1 MSIAE
6 MHEVYGL
13 DRADGVSTAGGP
25 GGVSTADGPPGVS
38 TADGAPGPAGTVRAP
53 RPQRET
59 GAAQVVFV
67 GAGPGEPDLLT
78 VRAAALVAGAQ
89 VLVVP
94 EVAHA
99 GRWGAVAAGARLV
112 GIDGAGG
119 PAERARLLADL
130 ATGGLSVVRVVPGDV
145 LSAPGLPEEVAAC
158 RALGTAVHIVP
169 GLAPATAW
177 TTFAGVPLNRP
188 GSSPV
193 QVVDLRLPGAT
204 EAADQVAAA
213 VCAGSTAV
221 VLGDGASVSVFG
233 RTVAARVPHE
243 ACVQALLT
251 TAPGTVGQRSVRSTL
266 DRLTDEGTR
275 TPTPGEAVLVLGS
288 GAGEDRLD
296 WFESRPLFGWQVLVP
311 RTREQAGSLDAEL
324 RGHGAVPVEV
334 PTICVEPPR
343 TPAQMDKAIR
353 GLVEGRYEWVAFTS
367 VNALRAVRDK
377 IVELGL
383 DARSMSGLKIAAVG
397 QATADA
403 LRAWGIE
410 PDLVPVGEQSAAGL
424 VAEFPEYDAV
434 LDPINRVL
442 LPRAD
447 IATDTLLAG
456 LVRMGWEVDDVT
468 AYRTVRA
475 APPPAP
481 VRDAIKTGAFDAV
494 LFTSSSTVRNLVGI
508 AGKPHPNTVVA
519 CIGPQTA
526 RTAVEHGLVVSVV
539 AETPSVAE
547 LTRALAGFAA
557 ARADRLRA
565 AGKPVV
571 PPSKAR
577 PVRRVTAA
585 KAVKPDADP
594 GNGPTGGT
602 R

>member
-1 MSIAE
+1 MSVVEVDRIAGA
-6 MHEVYGL
+6 Y
-13 DRADGVSTAGGP
+13 RAHSVTGSAGAAAG
-25 GGVSTADGPPGVS
+25 S
-38 TADGAPGPAGTVRAP
+38 PAGT
-53 RPQRET
+53 
-59 GAAQVVFV
+59 AQVVFV

-78 VRAAALVAGAQ
+78 VRAAALVAGAE

-94 EVAHA
+94 DVAHA

-112 GIDGAGG
+112 GIDGVGG
-119 PAERARLLADL
+119 PAERARLLAEL
-130 ATGGLSVVRVVPGDV
+130 AAGGVAVVRVVPGDV

-158 RALGTAVHIVP
+158 RALGTAVRIVP

-204 EAADQVAAA
+204 EAAGQVAAA

-221 VLGDGASVSVFG
+221 VLGDGATVATFG
-233 RTVAARVPHE
+233 RAVAGRLPQN
-243 ACVQALLT
+243 ACVPSLLT
-251 TAPGTVGQRSVRSTL
+251 RDPGTVGQSSVRSTL
-266 DRLTDEGTR
+266 DRMAEDRGTAA
-275 TPTPGEAVLVLGS
+275 TPGEAVLVLGS

-343 TPAQMDKAIR
+343 TPQQMDKAIR

-410 PDLVPVGEQSAAGL
+410 PDLVPTADQSAAGL

-456 LVRMGWEVDDVT
+456 LLEMGWEVDDVT

-481 VRDAIKTGAFDAV
+481 VREAIKTGAFDAV

-508 AGKPHPNTVVA
+508 AGKPHASTVVA

-526 RTAVEHGLVVSVV
+526 RTAAEHGLTVSVV
-539 AETPSVAE
+539 ADSPSVAE
-547 LTRALAGFAA
+547 LTRALAAFAA
-557 ARADRLRA
+557 ERAERLLA
-565 AGKPVV
+565 AGKPVL
-571 PPSKAR
+571 PPSRSR
-577 PVRRVTAA
+577 PVRRVAAA
-585 KAVKPDADP
+585 KAVPAGAQPVVAQVLDP
-594 GNGPTGGT
+594 APAAPEA